1 MNWNLQIGTKYH
13 FNKGGNMD
21 DPLDIFDPKHIYPK
35 DTPTKKEEKTK
46 SPYEMNRQELREYYR
61 KKREEDKINRTVNK
75 LHIRDDYVRRLE
87 DQLVNATGF
96 INFHKLED
104 DFKKYKLKVQEVNN
118 ATKKET
124 TKT

>member
-1 MNWNLQIGTKYH
+1 
-13 FNKGGNMD
+13 
-21 DPLDIFDPKHIYPK
+21 
-35 DTPTKKEEKTK
+35 
-46 SPYEMNRQELREYYR
+46 MNRQELREYYR

-87 DQLVNATGF
+87 DQLVNARGF

-104 DFKKYKLKVQEVNN
+104 DFKKYKIKVQEVNN
-118 ATKKET
+118 ATKKEN